1 MSPPGVP
8 FSRQGT
14 TREALIAK
22 PLTFFL
28 DPAVKHAVQRTGQ
41 GREDQDR
48 GDAPYERYFDD
59 NGDFLGFAYDREFR

>member
-1 MSPPGVP
+1 M
-8 FSRQGT
+8 
-14 TREALIAK
+14 AK
-22 PLTFFL
+22 LLTFFL

-41 GREDQDR
+41 GREDHDR